1 MSAPAESPPA
11 AGLLTHRQILT
22 IFAGLMIGMFL
33 AALDQTI
40 VATSIRTIADDLD
53 GLSLQAWATTAYLI
67 TATITTPLYG
77 KLSDIFGRKP
87 LFLTAIGIFVLGSI
101 ACTFATSMYQLAAF
115 RAIQGLGAGG
125 LFSLALTI
133 IGDIVAP
140 RERARYQGYFVAVFG
155 TSSVLGPVAGG
166 FFAGQAEILGV
177 TGWRWVFLIN
187 VPLGILALLVVTR
200 VLNVPHTKRE
210 HRIDW
215 PGALA
220 LVVGLVPLLIIA
232 EQGRTWGW
240 DSARALTCYG
250 IGALGI
256 VAFLLLERRI
266 GDDALLPLRM
276 FRSGVFSW
284 GSIAGFVAGMGMFG
298 ALALLPLYLQIVKGS
313 TPTEAGLQTL
323 PLVLGIMSM
332 SVFSGQMISRTG
344 RYKIWPI
351 IGLSLMI
358 LGIGSLSLVGVDTPY
373 WQIALIMVVIGWGLG
388 GNMQPLTLAVQN
400 AAAPRDMG
408 VATASATFF
417 RQMGGTLGT
426 AVFLSVLFSSLG
438 GQVADNFRA
447 AAGTP
452 AFQAAVADPA
462 IAANPANA
470 PILGALQGTPISFD
484 DSSFLSAADPTLARP
499 ILEGFAGSMGIV
511 FLGAAAVLFIGLF
524 AVIMMKE
531 VPLRTQSGVDARRDE
546 DGAAQ
551 AAGTAPVDPAPAMA
565 VSAATTGHDAA
576 TAGTAVD
583 GSPSDRSAASGSR
596 VGTGTRNGRPNA
608 QVPAT
613 GGPAGRAAGGAVHAD
628 TGNGSAPVGADGLLA
643 RTGLATAEHP
653 APDVAGSVGPHGTGT
668 PAAGSDARDRLL
680 SMLLP
685 DPQRAL
691 TVVAVAERARDA
703 VRTARAELEMRTAAL
718 DAAAEEL
725 VAQGL
730 SPRQVQDLLGLTE
743 DEGPLAA
750 RHGTPATEE

>member
-1 MSAPAESPPA
+1 MSAPSAATPA
-11 AGLLTHRQILT
+11 ASPQTPSLTHRQILT

-87 LFLTAIGIFVLGSI
+87 LFLIAIGIFVIGSI
-101 ACTFATSMYQLAAF
+101 ACAFAGSMYQLAVF

-133 IGDIVAP
+133 VGDIVAP
-140 RERARYQGYFVAVFG
+140 RERAKYQGYFVAVFG

-187 VPLGILALLVVTR
+187 VPLGILALAVVTK

-220 LVVGLVPLLIIA
+220 LATGLVPLLIVA
-232 EQGRTWGW
+232 EQGRVWGW
-240 DSARALTCYG
+240 GSIEAFTCYA
-250 IGALGI
+250 IGVVGI
-256 VAFLLLERRI
+256 VAFLLAERRI

-276 FRSGVFSW
+276 FRNGVFAW

-332 SVFSGQMISRTG
+332 SIFSGQMISRTG
-344 RYKIWPI
+344 RYKVWPVL
-351 IGLSLMI
+351 GLSLMI
-358 LGIGSLSLVGVDTPY
+358 VGIGALSFVGVETPY
-373 WQIALIMVVIGWGLG
+373 WQTALIMVVIGWGLG

-408 VATASATFF
+408 VATSSATFF

-426 AVFLSVLFSSLG
+426 AVFLSILFSGLG
-438 GQVADNFRA
+438 TRVADNFRA

-452 AFQAAVADPA
+452 AFQAALVDPA
-462 IAANPANA
+462 VAANPANTQ
-470 PILGALQGTPISFD
+470 ILTAVRDGTPVALD
-484 DSSFLSAADPTLARP
+484 DSSFLATADPTLARP
-499 ILEGFAGSMGIV
+499 ILDGFAGSMSVV
-511 FLGAAAVLFIGLF
+511 FMGAAAVLFIGLF

-531 VPLRTQSGVDARRDE
+531 LPLRTQSGVDARRDE
-546 DGAAQ
+546 DA
-551 AAGTAPVDPAPAMA
+551 
-565 VSAATTGHDAA
+565 
-576 TAGTAVD
+576 
-583 GSPSDRSAASGSR
+583 
-596 VGTGTRNGRPNA
+596 
-608 QVPAT
+608 
-613 GGPAGRAAGGAVHAD
+613 
-628 TGNGSAPVGADGLLA
+628 APVGAAAPTGDPDGTRDRA
-643 RTGLATAEHP
+643 A
-653 APDVAGSVGPHGTGT
+653 DGSPHGTG
-668 PAAGSDARDRLL
+668 
-680 SMLLP
+680 
-685 DPQRAL
+685 
-691 TVVAVAERARDA
+691 RDA
-703 VRTARAELEMRTAAL
+703 
-718 DAAAEEL
+718 
-725 VAQGL
+725 
-730 SPRQVQDLLGLTE
+730 
-743 DEGPLAA
+743 GPTD
-750 RHGTPATEE
+750 RPT

>member
-1 MSAPAESPPA
+1 MSAPVAGDGPAVTDTRPAGAGPVAPA

-77 KLSDIFGRKP
+77 KLSDLYGRKP
-87 LFLTAIGIFVLGSI
+87 LFLTAITIFVLGSV

-115 RAIQGLGAGG
+115 RGIQGLGAGG

-140 RERARYQGYFVAVFG
+140 RERAKYQGYFVAVFG

-166 FFAGQAEILGV
+166 FFAGQAELLGV

-187 VPLGILALLVVTR
+187 VPLGILALIVVTK
-200 VLNVPHTKRE
+200 VLNIPHITRK

-215 PGALA
+215 PGAVALA
-220 LVVGLVPLLIIA
+220 VALVPLLIVA

-240 DSARALTCYG
+240 DSTRAIACYA
-250 IGALGI
+250 IGAVGI

-266 GDDALLPLRM
+266 GDDALLPLRF
-276 FRSGVFSW
+276 FRNGVFSW
-284 GSIAGFVAGMGMFG
+284 GSVAGFVAGMGMFG

-313 TPTEAGLQTL
+313 TPTQAGLQTL
-323 PLVLGIMSM
+323 PLVLGIMTM
-332 SVFSGQMISRTG
+332 SIFSGQMISRTG

-351 IGLSLMI
+351 VGLTLMI
-358 LGIGSLSLVGVDTPY
+358 GGIAALSRIGVDTPY
-373 WQIALIMVVIGWGLG
+373 WQTALIMVVIGWGLG

-400 AAAPRDMG
+400 AMPPRDMG

-426 AVFLSVLFSSLG
+426 AVFLSILFSALG
-438 GQVADNFRA
+438 PKVADNFGAAAATPGFRA
-447 AAGTP
+447 ALT
-452 AFQAAVADPA
+452 DPA
-462 IAANPANA
+462 VAANPANA
-470 PILGALQGTPISFD
+470 QILGALQTRTPVPLD
-484 DSSFLSAADPTLARP
+484 DSSFLSAADPRLARP
-499 ILEGFAGSMGIV
+499 ILDAFASSMSIV
-511 FLGAAAVLFIGLF
+511 FLAAAAALVIGLF

-531 VPLRTQSGVDARRDE
+531 VPLRTQSGVDARNADE
-546 DGAAQ
+546 LAGAGEPPSESLSESSAEPVAEPRAAAAPDRAAVSNGHATNGVQAAAVGAAALSAGVA
-551 AAGTAPVDPAPAMA
+551 AAGAGA
-565 VSAATTGHDAA
+565 SAH
-576 TAGTAVD
+576 GTAAERTAL
-583 GSPSDRSAASGSR
+583 G
-596 VGTGTRNGRPNA
+596 NGA
-608 QVPAT
+608 VVA
-613 GGPAGRAAGGAVHAD
+613 AGRESTSGQ
-628 TGNGSAPVGADGLLA
+628 PER
-643 RTGLATAEHP
+643 RTGVVATAERQATDGEDP
-653 APDVAGSVGPHGTGT
+653 
-668 PAAGSDARDRLL
+668 RDRLL
-680 SMLLP
+680 ALLLP

-691 TVVAVAERARDA
+691 TAIGDAESARDA
-703 VRTARAELEMRTAAL
+703 ARRARKELEQRTAEL
-718 DAAAEEL
+718 DSAAEEL

-730 SPRQVQDLLGLTE
+730 SERQVRELLGLAPT
-743 DEGPLAA
+743 EGP
-750 RHGTPATEE
+750 PAEG